1 MVVDKAVKRLKEI
14 DREVLLLSHI
24 LSVLSLDQ
32 DVLPSKGAEERGAQ
46 VGLLERQIHTLVT
59 SDELGEIIA
68 TLEGVQLGEVET
80 AMVRHAKRD
89 WERERRLDGEFV
101 QLFSETTAKAY
112 PAWVKARQEDDF
124 KAFAPTLEMIATPL
138 PEKAEALGHSGEPYD
153 PLLDLYEEGTT
164 TAEVESLFSEM
175 GLFLKEILEQ
185 VGEREVDDTFLYG
198 KYPQESQDFF
208 IREVLTNMGFDW
220 ERGLLHTAVHPAT
233 STLGAHDIRITT
245 RYEELS
251 VASPLFSAIH
261 EGGHALYEMAAS
273 QGVCRGTTLGSG
285 VSLGFHESQSRL
297 WENMIGRSGSFWDYY
312 FPQFKEL
319 FPLQLANVDE
329 GQFLAAINRV
339 KATPIRVDADE
350 VTYGLHIIARFE
362 LEKSLLKGDLKVK
375 DLSGAWAEKME
386 KLLNIKVKSDRLGVL
401 QDVHWSMGV
410 FGYFPTYALGNLYGA
425 QISAIMANEIDLD
438 YHLKRGE
445 LTPIREW
452 LEAKILKY
460 GALYQP
466 KELLNKVTGSPLR
479 SSHFKEYLTKKY
491 LEI

>member
-1 MVVDKAVKRLKEI
+1 
-14 DREVLLLSHI
+14 
-24 LSVLSLDQ
+24 
-32 DVLPSKGAEERGAQ
+32 
-46 VGLLERQIHTLVT
+46 
-59 SDELGEIIA
+59 
-68 TLEGVQLGEVET
+68 
-80 AMVRHAKRD
+80 
-89 WERERRLDGEFV
+89 
-101 QLFSETTAKAY
+101 
-112 PAWVKARQEDDF
+112 
-124 KAFAPTLEMIATPL
+124 
-138 PEKAEALGHSGEPYD
+138 
-153 PLLDLYEEGTT
+153 
-164 TAEVESLFSEM
+164 
-175 GLFLKEILEQ
+175 
-185 VGEREVDDTFLYG
+185 
-198 KYPQESQDFF
+198 
-208 IREVLTNMGFDW
+208 
-220 ERGLLHTAVHPAT
+220 
-233 STLGAHDIRITT
+233 
-245 RYEELS
+245 
-251 VASPLFSAIH
+251 
-261 EGGHALYEMAAS
+261 
-273 QGVCRGTTLGSG
+273 
-285 VSLGFHESQSRL
+285 
-297 WENMIGRSGSFWDYY
+297 MIGRSGSFWDYY

-362 LEKSLLKGDLKVK
+362 LEKALLKGDLKVK